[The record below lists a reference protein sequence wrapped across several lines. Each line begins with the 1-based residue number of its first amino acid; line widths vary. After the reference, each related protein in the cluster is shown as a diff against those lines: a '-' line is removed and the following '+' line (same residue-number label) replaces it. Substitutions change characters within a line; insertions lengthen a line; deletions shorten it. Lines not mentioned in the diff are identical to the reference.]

1 MSRSQILD
9 DRSALRSGWPAV
21 FALIV
26 GLLIA
31 SFFFRLFYS
40 SPDGGADFD
49 LAYGI
54 IGVFLIIFLAFY
66 KLRKNV
72 YKIRLGTL
80 QSWFQAHIYIGII
93 SVALI
98 AMHASSG
105 VGGAFSVLLVALF
118 SLVILSGIMGS
129 MIYKFIPVSVNKYGS
144 GTLPLAEMEEKI
156 AGYLNEAD
164 KHVDNE
170 HKEFAVL
177 YHKTIRPLFVHKGVK
192 WGYLLKE
199 ERAILENQKKLFA
212 SFKMMAPPQNVYDVS
227 VLGSIAM
234 EKERLMF
241 TWVKLKALKAWLSFH
256 MPLTFA
262 MITATAV
269 HIISILYF

>member
-1 MSRSQILD
+1 MSRAQILD
-9 DRSALRSGWPAV
+9 DRSTLRSGWPAI
-21 FALIV
+21 FALIAS
-26 GLLIA
+26 LLSV
-31 SFFFRLFYS
+31 SFFFRIFYS

-54 IGVFLIIFLAFY
+54 MGFSLIVFLAFY
-66 KLRKNV
+66 KLRKSI
-72 YKIRLGTL
+72 YRIRLGTL
-80 QSWFQAHIYIGII
+80 QSWLQAHIYIGII

-98 AMHASSG
+98 AMHAGSG
-105 VGGAFSVLLVALF
+105 MGGGFSVFLLALF

-129 MIYKFIPVSVNKYGS
+129 MIYKIIPVSVNKYGR
-144 GTLPLAEMEEKI
+144 GTLPLAEMERKI
-156 AGYLNEAD
+156 ASYLDEAD

-170 HKEFAVL
+170 HKEFALL
-177 YHKTIRPLFVHKGVK
+177 YFETIRPLFVHKGVK

-199 ERAILENQKKLFA
+199 ERTILEKQKKLFE
-212 SFKMMAPPQNVYDVS
+212 SFKLKAPPQNVYDIT

-234 EKERLMF
+234 EKERLTFM
-241 TWVKLKALKAWLSFH
+241 WVKLKALRVWLNFH

-262 MITATAV
+262 MMTATAV